1 MALSEFYSEI
11 AINAVLSSANFCHSL
26 QVHPRQCHAPQLTK
40 TIAIDRIF
48 PKTALFPLLTSPQCV
63 IFPPSLSSPLWG
75 KEWKNGR
82 AEVWGRRSGSLYI
95 MCNKNSLVQPFSMN
109 RANSSLFIG
118 FFRFTTIKIRMSKD
132 SVASPAPPIFFSPI
146 NSKTDFVHLVSEKIL
161 KLSKKFDFLFDIF

>member
-1 MALSEFYSEI
+1 M
-11 AINAVLSSANFCHSL
+11 
-26 QVHPRQCHAPQLTK
+26 
-40 TIAIDRIF
+40 D
-48 PKTALFPLLTSPQCV
+48 
-63 IFPPSLSSPLWG
+63 
-75 KEWKNGR
+75 GR
-82 AEVWGRRSGSLYI
+82 KCGGRRSGSLYI

-132 SVASPAPPIFFSPI
+132 SVASLAPPICFSPV